1 MEKNFNQYID
11 DLLSDIQLPTDEEL
25 AEETKSEKIKLALTG
40 LKHSDET
47 KKKWSVAKTGKKR
60 NIDSVLKSNSGI
72 AKTKWQKTLDRL
84 SKEDILAAQKK
95 HGNHQ
100 SNTMNELGISF
111 GPYKKLCKYY
121 GIESKKS
128 NYEKTEY
135 ARTKQSEAILV
146 WKCSKKEP
154 FTKIGKPK
162 MFYSVN
168 ECCRSYEPNL
178 HKGNM
183 LRNMKNGTPYR
194 GMFFE
199 KLIK

>member
-1 MEKNFNQYID
+1 MNKDFNQYID
-11 DLLSDIQLPTDEEL
+11 DLLSDIQLPSDEEL
-25 AEETKSEKIKLALTG
+25 AAETKSEKIKLALVG
-40 LKHSDET
+40 LKHSEET
-47 KKKWSVAKTGKKR
+47 KKKWSIAKTGKKLPKER
-60 NIDSVLKSNSGI
+60 SEKSKIGQI
-72 AKTKWQKTLDRL
+72 KTKWEKTLARL

-100 SNTMNELGISF
+100 KNTMHELGISF
-111 GPYKKLCKYY
+111 IPYKKLCKHY
-121 GIESKKS
+121 GIELKKS

-135 ARTKQSEAILV
+135 ARVKQSEAILV

-168 ECCRSYEPNL
+168 ECCRSYQPNL

-199 KLIK
+199 KVK